1 LLNRARFSEEESVPE
16 IHVVFP
22 KSGKPSVVQP
32 AEVAT
37 RGEPITWVVYST
49 NPKIRSVEVEF
60 HDPEAKFFSNTST
73 QTKRRVAVKGGQVD
87 FYGHVPHYPKLS
99 EPKIAKYTVRAFSKV
114 KGGKKVAEI
123 DPVIITSK
131 P

>member
-1 LLNRARFSEEESVPE
+1 MPE
-16 IHVVFP
+16 IHVIFP
-22 KSGKPSVVQP
+22 KNGKARVVQE

-49 NPKIRSVEVEF
+49 NPKVKSVEVEF
-60 HDPEAKFFSNTST
+60 KDPDALFFSNTT
-73 QTKRRVAVKGGQVD
+73 PKNKRRVAVKGGQVD
-87 FYGHVPHYPKLS
+87 FYGHVPHYPTLS

-123 DPVIITSK
+123 DPVIVTSK